1 MDMKTKQTNKYQLAK
16 EQFMAQGGFSRTAAM
31 VKAGL
36 SSLDIAELVR
46 TQSIVPIK
54 RGLYRWHETES
65 SSSLAEASRIVPE
78 GIVCLLSA
86 LSYHELGTR
95 VPWNT
100 SLAIPMKARKP
111 ILPDYPPIQL
121 VYFSPLQ
128 YTTGVMTVQI
138 DDIDVRM
145 YDPEKT
151 LCDCARYRNKIG
163 MDVFREAVTEYLRR
177 PGRNIEKLL
186 GYAKPLRVWRVLH
199 PIVEALA

>member
-1 MDMKTKQTNKYQLAK
+1 MKIKQTNKYQVAK
-16 EQFMAQGGFSRTAAM
+16 EQFMAQGGYSRTAAI

-36 SSLDIAELVR
+36 SSLDIAELAR
-46 TQSIVPIK
+46 SQAIVPIK

-86 LSYHELGTR
+86 VSYHELGTR

-111 ILPDYPPIQL
+111 VLPEYPPIQL
-121 VYFSPLQ
+121 FYFSPLQ
-128 YTTGVMTVQI
+128 YETGIMTVQV
-138 DDIDVRM
+138 DDTDVRM

-163 MDVFREAVTEYLRR
+163 MDVFREAVAEYMRR
-177 PGRNIEKLL
+177 PGRDIDKLL
-186 GYAKPLRVWRVLH
+186 TYSRKLRIQSVIQRFA
-199 PIVEALA
+199 EALA

>member
-1 MDMKTKQTNKYQLAK
+1 MKIKLTNKYQVAK
-16 EQFMAQGGFSRTAAM
+16 EQFMALGGYARTAAI

-46 TQSIVPIK
+46 TQAIVPIK

-86 LSYHELGTR
+86 VSYHELGTR

-111 ILPDYPPIQL
+111 VLPEYPPIQL
-121 VYFSPLQ
+121 FYFSPLQ
-128 YTTGVMTVQI
+128 YETGIMTVQV
-138 DDIDVRM
+138 DDTDVRM

-163 MDVFREAVTEYLRR
+163 MDVFREAVAEYMRR
-177 PGRNIEKLL
+177 PGRDIDKLL
-186 GYAKPLRVWRVLH
+186 TYSRKLRIQSVIQRFA
-199 PIVEALA
+199 EALA

>member
-1 MDMKTKQTNKYQLAK
+1 MKIKLTNKYQVAK
-16 EQFMAQGGFSRTAAM
+16 EQFMALGGYARTAAI

-46 TQSIVPIK
+46 TQAIVPIK

-65 SSSLAEASRIVPE
+65 SSSLVEASRIVPA

-86 LSYHELGTR
+86 VSYHELGTR

-100 SLAIPMKARKP
+100 SLAIPIKARNP
-111 ILPDYPPIQL
+111 FLPDYPPIQL

-128 YTTGVMTVQI
+128 YKTGVMIVKI
-138 DDIDVRM
+138 DDIDIRV
-145 YDPEKT
+145 YDQEKT

-163 MDVFREAVTEYLRR
+163 VDVFREAVNEYLRR
-177 PGRNIEKLL
+177 PGRNIEKLM
-186 GYAKPLRVWRVLH
+186 GYAKPLRVWSVLH

>member
-1 MDMKTKQTNKYQLAK
+1 MKIKQTNKYQVAK
-16 EQFMAQGGFSRTAAM
+16 EQFMAQGGYSRTAAI

-36 SSLDIAELVR
+36 SSLDIAELAR
-46 TQSIVPIK
+46 SQAIVPIK
-54 RGLYRWHETES
+54 RGLFRWHETES

-86 LSYHELGTR
+86 VSYHELGTR

-111 ILPDYPPIQL
+111 VLPEYPPIQL
-121 VYFSPLQ
+121 FYFSPLQ
-128 YTTGVMTVQI
+128 YETGIMTVRV
-138 DDIDVRM
+138 DDTDVRM

-163 MDVFREAVTEYLRR
+163 MDVFREAVAEYMRR
-177 PGRNIEKLL
+177 PGRDIDKLL
-186 GYAKPLRVWRVLH
+186 TYSRKLRIQSVIQRFA
-199 PIVEALA
+199 EALA

>member
-1 MDMKTKQTNKYQLAK
+1 MKIKQTNKYHVAK
-16 EQFMAQGGFSRTAAM
+16 EQFMAQGGYSRTAAI

-36 SSLDIAELVR
+36 SSLDIAELAR
-46 TQSIVPIK
+46 SQAIVPIK
-54 RGLYRWHETES
+54 RGLFRWHETES

-86 LSYHELGTR
+86 VSYHELGTR

-111 ILPDYPPIQL
+111 VLPEYPPIQL
-121 VYFSPLQ
+121 FYFSPLQ
-128 YTTGVMTVQI
+128 YETGIMTVQV
-138 DDIDVRM
+138 DDTDVRM

-163 MDVFREAVTEYLRR
+163 MDVFREAVAEYMRR
-177 PGRNIEKLL
+177 PGRDIDKLL
-186 GYAKPLRVWRVLH
+186 TYSRKLRIQSVIQRFA
-199 PIVEALA
+199 EALA

>member
-1 MDMKTKQTNKYQLAK
+1 MKIKQTNKYQVAK
-16 EQFMAQGGFSRTAAM
+16 EQFMAQGGYSRTAAI

-36 SSLDIAELVR
+36 SSLDIAELAR
-46 TQSIVPIK
+46 SQAIVPIK
-54 RGLYRWHETES
+54 RGLFRWHETES

-86 LSYHELGTR
+86 VSYHELGTR

-111 ILPDYPPIQL
+111 VLPEYPPIQL
-121 VYFSPLQ
+121 FYFSPLQ
-128 YTTGVMTVQI
+128 YETGIMTVQV
-138 DDIDVRM
+138 DDTDVRM

-163 MDVFREAVTEYLRR
+163 MDVFREAVAEYLRR
-177 PGRNIEKLL
+177 PGRDIGKLL
-186 GYAKPLRVWRVLH
+186 DYAKRLRVFSVIRPV
-199 PIVEALA
+199 VEALA

>member
-1 MDMKTKQTNKYQLAK
+1 MKIKQTNKYQVAK
-16 EQFMAQGGFSRTAAM
+16 EQFMAQGGYSRTAAI

-36 SSLDIAELVR
+36 SSLDIAELAR
-46 TQSIVPIK
+46 SQAIVPIK
-54 RGLYRWHETES
+54 RGLFRWHETES

-86 LSYHELGTR
+86 VSYHELGTR

-111 ILPDYPPIQL
+111 VLPEYPPIQL
-121 VYFSPLQ
+121 FYFSPLQ
-128 YTTGVMTVQI
+128 YETGIMTVQV
-138 DDIDVRM
+138 DDTDVRM

-163 MDVFREAVTEYLRR
+163 MDVFREAVAEYMRR
-177 PGRNIEKLL
+177 PGRDIDKLL
-186 GYAKPLRVWRVLH
+186 TYSRKLRIQSVIQRFA
-199 PIVEALA
+199 EALA

>member
-1 MDMKTKQTNKYQLAK
+1 MKIKQTNKYQVAK
-16 EQFMAQGGFSRTAAM
+16 EQFMAQGGYSRTAAI

-36 SSLDIAELVR
+36 SSLDIAELAR
-46 TQSIVPIK
+46 SQAIVPIK
-54 RGLYRWHETES
+54 RGLFRWHETES

-86 LSYHELGTR
+86 VSYHELGTR

-111 ILPDYPPIQL
+111 VLPEYPPIQL
-121 VYFSPLQ
+121 FYFSPLQ
-128 YTTGVMTVQI
+128 YETGIMTVQV
-138 DDIDVRM
+138 DDTDVRM

-163 MDVFREAVTEYLRR
+163 MDVFREAVAEYLRR
-177 PGRNIEKLL
+177 PGRDIDKLL
-186 GYAKPLRVWRVLH
+186 TYSRKLRIQSVIQRFA
-199 PIVEALA
+199 EALA

>member
-1 MDMKTKQTNKYQLAK
+1 MKIKQTNKYQVAK
-16 EQFMAQGGFSRTAAM
+16 EQFMAQGGYSRTATI

-36 SSLDIAELVR
+36 SSLDIAELAR
-46 TQSIVPIK
+46 TQAIVPIK

-86 LSYHELGTR
+86 VSYHELGTR

-111 ILPDYPPIQL
+111 VLPEYPPIQL
-121 VYFSPLQ
+121 FYFSPLQ
-128 YTTGVMTVQI
+128 YETGIMTVQV
-138 DDIDVRM
+138 DDTDVRM

-163 MDVFREAVTEYLRR
+163 MDVFREAVAEYMRR
-177 PGRNIEKLL
+177 PGRDIDKLL
-186 GYAKPLRVWRVLH
+186 TYSRKLRIQSVIQRFA
-199 PIVEALA
+199 EALA